1 MKKFI
6 AKLLS
11 AALSIVLLFSFVSCE
26 EDKNAIVVGASSSP
40 HAEILERI
48 KDDLKAEGY
57 TLKIKI
63 MDDYV
68 TPNVAV
74 NEGSLDANYF
84 QHTPY
89 LDDFNANNDTNVVG
103 VAKVHYEPMSV
114 YGKNLSKEAFEATK
128 TGRTILIPSD
138 GSNCTR
144 ALILLQEQGYIALK
158 AGVSAADNLSDK
170 DVEDAKG
177 NTIKLVEARTVPAQL
192 NESKDGT
199 IGVINGNYA
208 LSSGLSA
215 ANALA
220 SEDATGDAAQLY
232 ANIVAVKKGNE
243 ENAKIKALVK
253 ALLSKKVY
261 DYIDNAYG
269 GAVKP
274 VFTVGA

>member
-1 MKKFI
+1 MKKLF
-6 AKLLS
+6 AKLIG
-11 AALSIVLLFSFVSCE
+11 AALALALSFSFVSCG
-26 EDKNAIVVGASSSP
+26 EDKNTITVGASSSP
-40 HAEILERI
+40 HAEILEQI

-89 LDDFNANNDTNVVG
+89 LDDFNANKGTNVAG
-103 VAKVHYEPMSV
+103 VAKVHYEPMSI
-114 YGKNLSKEAFEATK
+114 YGKNLSKEGFETTK

-144 ALILLQEQGYIALK
+144 ALILLREQGYIELK

-177 NTIKLVEARTVPAQL
+177 NTIKLVEAGTLPAQL

-199 IGVINGNYA
+199 IGVVNGNYA
-208 LSSGLSA
+208 LSAGLNA

-220 SEDATGDAAQLY
+220 SENATGDAAQLY

-243 ENAKIKALVK
+243 ESAKIKALVK
-253 ALLSKKVY
+253 AILSKKVY
-261 DYIDNAYG
+261 DYINDTYG

>member
-1 MKKFI
+1 MKKLF
-6 AKLLS
+6 AKLIG
-11 AALSIVLLFSFVSCE
+11 AALALALSFSFVSCG
-26 EDKNAIVVGASSSP
+26 EDTNTITVGASSSP
-40 HAEILERI
+40 HAEILEQI

-89 LDDFNANNDTNVVG
+89 LDDFNANKGTNVAG
-103 VAKVHYEPMSV
+103 VAKVHYEPMSI
-114 YGKNLSKEAFEATK
+114 YGKNLSKERFETTK

-144 ALILLQEQGYIALK
+144 ALILLREQGYIELK

-177 NTIKLVEARTVPAQL
+177 NTIKLVEAGTLPAQL

-199 IGVINGNYA
+199 IGVVNGNYA
-208 LSSGLSA
+208 LSAGLNA

-220 SEDATGDAAQLY
+220 SENATGDAAQLY

-243 ENAKIKALVK
+243 ESAKIKALVK
-253 ALLSKKVY
+253 AILSKKVY
-261 DYIDNAYG
+261 DYINDTYG